1 MLLTPDP
8 WPLEAIQASS
18 SIGRAAVSKT
28 AGWGFDS
35 LLACHLLNM
44 NDEAKQ
50 TSAAPAASDTAQL
63 VAAIVLAIG
72 GVVAFYVLKSR
83 PEVWASWVGLFG
95 GLVLGVL
102 VFAFSQYGRNFWQF
116 VLESRVELR
125 KVFWPSRNETFMTTL
140 VVLGFVLIAS
150 VFFWLLDLTLASL
163 TKFFTGQ
170 SG

>member
-1 MLLTPDP
+1 
-8 WPLEAIQASS
+8 
-18 SIGRAAVSKT
+18 
-28 AGWGFDS
+28 
-35 LLACHLLNM
+35 M

-50 TSAAPAASDTAQL
+50 TSTEPAAADTAQL
-63 VAAIVLAIG
+63 IAAITLAVG

-83 PEVWASWVGLFG
+83 PEAWASWAALAG
-95 GLVLGVL
+95 GLLLGVL
-102 VFAFSQYGRNFWQF
+102 VFVFSQYGRNFWQF

-125 KVFWPSRNETFMTTL
+125 KVFWPSRQETFTTTL

-150 VFFWLLDLTLASL
+150 IFFWLLDLSLASV

>member
-1 MLLTPDP
+1 
-8 WPLEAIQASS
+8 
-18 SIGRAAVSKT
+18 
-28 AGWGFDS
+28 
-35 LLACHLLNM
+35 M

-50 TSAAPAASDTAQL
+50 TSAEPAAADTAQL
-63 VAAIVLAIG
+63 IAAIALALG
-72 GVVAFYVLKSR
+72 GVVAYYLLKSR
-83 PEVWASWVGLFG
+83 PEAWASWAALFG
-95 GLVLGVL
+95 GIVLGAL

-125 KVFWPSRNETFMTTL
+125 KVFWPSRNETMMTTL

-150 VFFWLLDLTLASL
+150 TFFWLLDLTLATV

>member
-1 MLLTPDP
+1 
-8 WPLEAIQASS
+8 
-18 SIGRAAVSKT
+18 
-28 AGWGFDS
+28 
-35 LLACHLLNM
+35 M